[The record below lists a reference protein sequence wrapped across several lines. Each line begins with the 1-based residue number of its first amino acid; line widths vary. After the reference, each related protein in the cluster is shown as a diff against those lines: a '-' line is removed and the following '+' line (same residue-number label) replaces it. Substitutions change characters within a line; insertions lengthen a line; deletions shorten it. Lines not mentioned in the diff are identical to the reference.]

1 MTWPFTLCLHLHLTL
16 HLQWQLLLQ
25 LPLQSRIHL
34 YFYLQLHLDYI
45 HTLDDLIF
53 TFRQA
58 VLLVF
63 MESREELKS
72 KGLPS
77 VFMPRA
83 DRTKTLNM
91 PSVVWWYFFREIQEP
106 QLQKQPVALAGHPL
120 LPIGSPVRWFA
131 WDVRDTVAATAWN
144 SQELWDRFIPFSL
157 NDNSN

>member
-34 YFYLQLHLDYI
+34 YFYLRLHLDYI

-91 PSVVWWYFFREIQEP
+91 PSVAQWCGDIFSVKFRSPNCKSSPWLWRGIRFCRSAVRCADLLGTSGTQLPQQHGTRRNCEIG
-106 QLQKQPVALAGHPL
+106 LYLFL
-120 LPIGSPVRWFA
+120 
-131 WDVRDTVAATAWN
+131 
-144 SQELWDRFIPFSL
+144 
-157 NDNSN
+157 